1 MGLKRVLRPWL
12 FIVFNQEGLKNMPKA
27 EEYSER
33 KTELSGWPINIVT
46 YRLGPT
52 YHTTIDNTDPG
63 AWVVKADGTT
73 KEEAESKALKEAQGL
88 LEKIKKSKPATG
100 CTSVPGF

>member
-1 MGLKRVLRPWL
+1 
-12 FIVFNQEGLKNMPKA
+12 MPKP

-33 KTELSGWPINIVT
+33 RTQLAGWPVHIVT

-52 YHTTIDNTDPG
+52 YYTTIDNTDPG
-63 AWVVKADGTT
+63 AWVVKAQGAT
-73 KEEAESKALKEAQGL
+73 KEEAEAAALKDAQAL
-88 LEKIKKSKPATG
+88 LEKVKKSPPPTG

>member
-1 MGLKRVLRPWL
+1 
-12 FIVFNQEGLKNMPKA
+12 MPKA

-33 KTELSGWPINIVT
+33 NMQLAGWPVTIVT
-46 YRLGPT
+46 FRLGST

-63 AWVVKADGTT
+63 AWVVKAQGATQA
-73 KEEAESKALKEAQGL
+73 EAESKAITEAEAL
-88 LEKIKKSKPATG
+88 LAKVKTSKPPTG

>member
-1 MGLKRVLRPWL
+1 
-12 FIVFNQEGLKNMPKA
+12 MPKP

-33 KTELSGWPINIVT
+33 KIQLAGWPITVVT

-63 AWVVKADGTT
+63 AWVVKAQGAT
-73 KEEAESKALKEAQGL
+73 KEEAEAKALKEAATL
-88 LEKIKKSKPATG
+88 LEKVKTSKPPTG

>member
-1 MGLKRVLRPWL
+1 
-12 FIVFNQEGLKNMPKA
+12 MPKP

-33 KTELSGWPINIVT
+33 KTELAGWPVNIVT
-46 YRLGPT
+46 FRLGSV

-63 AWVVKADGTT
+63 AWVVKAQGTT
-73 KEEAESKALKEAQGL
+73 KQEAEAKAVKDAEAL
-88 LEKIKKSKPATG
+88 LEKVAKQKPPTG

>member
-1 MGLKRVLRPWL
+1 
-12 FIVFNQEGLKNMPKA
+12 MPKP

-33 KTELSGWPINIVT
+33 KTELAGWPVTIVT
-46 YRLGPT
+46 YRLGTT

-63 AWVVKADGTT
+63 AWVVKANGAT
-73 KEEAESKALKEAQGL
+73 KQEAEAKALKEAEAL
-88 LEKIKKSKPATG
+88 LEKVKKSKPPTG

>member
-1 MGLKRVLRPWL
+1 
-12 FIVFNQEGLKNMPKA
+12 MPKP

-33 KTELSGWPINIVT
+33 KTQLAGWPVTIVT
-46 YRLGPT
+46 YRLGAT

-63 AWVVKADGTT
+63 AWVVKADGAT
-73 KEEAESKALKEAQGL
+73 KQDAESKALKDAEAL
-88 LEKIKKSKPATG
+88 LEKVKKNKPPTG

>member
-1 MGLKRVLRPWL
+1 MA
-12 FIVFNQEGLKNMPKA
+12 KA

-33 KTELSGWPINIVT
+33 KTTLAGWPVTIVT
-46 YRLGPT
+46 YRLGST

-63 AWVVKADGTT
+63 AWVVKAQGAS
-73 KEEAESKALKEAQGL
+73 KAEAESKAMHEAQAL
-88 LEKIKKSKPATG
+88 LEKVKKSKPPTG

>member
-1 MGLKRVLRPWL
+1 
-12 FIVFNQEGLKNMPKA
+12 MPKP
-27 EEYSER
+27 EHYTER
-33 KTELSGWPINIVT
+33 KTQLAGWPVTIVT

-63 AWVVKADGTT
+63 AWVVKAEGAT
-73 KEEAESKALKEAQGL
+73 KEDAEAKALKEAQAL
-88 LEKIKKSKPATG
+88 LEKVKKSTPPTG